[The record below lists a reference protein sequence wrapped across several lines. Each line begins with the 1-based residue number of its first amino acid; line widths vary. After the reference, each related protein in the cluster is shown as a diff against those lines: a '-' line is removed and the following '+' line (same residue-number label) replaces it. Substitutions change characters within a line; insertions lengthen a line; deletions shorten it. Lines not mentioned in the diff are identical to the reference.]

1 VGAGPNSRDQLYRS
15 LSNGK
20 WARANLPIPADQPT
34 LFEHTDASWIDWDQD
49 GDLDLTTTGR
59 NLRGGGKVSI
69 YQNDEGFLTPI
80 DGYPFLEDKRNA
92 TCLAWMDLNEDGV
105 PDLFVGRSSDPG
117 SYGLA
122 RSSSLWLS
130 SGPGQWQALDSKE
143 LELGMVNDV
152 VWDSEEKTLV
162 VVGDWTPVWSLR
174 WDGQELQRQEIGPKG
189 WWQHIALTHVGGTP
203 HYFLGNWGSNVPFTA
218 SREEPLRLYLQDL
231 NKDQRIDPIFSHYA
245 EGKEYPF
252 FGKDRLVKQV
262 NQLKRN
268 YVEYADFAQATV
280 HEVFPSLS
288 KGRGLILECE
298 TLESGFLALSG
309 DWKPLSVLGQSPIQ
323 ASLELNDKNLLGVGN
338 FYACQP
344 SIGQCDAQASWWWST
359 DQGRLEPSQTGLR
372 LQGDFRDVALVR
384 SSKGDQYVLAVQQ
397 DGPLKAFLV
406 LD

>member
-1 VGAGPNSRDQLYRS
+1 
-15 LSNGK
+15 
-20 WARANLPIPADQPT
+20 
-34 LFEHTDASWIDWDQD
+34 
-49 GDLDLTTTGR
+49 
-59 NLRGGGKVSI
+59 
-69 YQNDEGFLTPI
+69 
-80 DGYPFLEDKRNA
+80 
-92 TCLAWMDLNEDGV
+92 
-105 PDLFVGRSSDPG
+105 
-117 SYGLA
+117 
-122 RSSSLWLS
+122 
-130 SGPGQWQALDSKE
+130 
-143 LELGMVNDV
+143 
-152 VWDSEEKTLV
+152 
-162 VVGDWTPVWSLR
+162 
-174 WDGQELQRQEIGPKG
+174 
-189 WWQHIALTHVGGTP
+189 HVGGTP
-203 HYFLGNWGSNVPFTA
+203 HYFLGNWGSNVPFMA

-309 DWKPLSVLGQSPIQ
+309 DWKPLSALGQSPIQ
-323 ASLELNDKNLLGVGN
+323 ASLKLNDKNLLGVGN